1 MPSLRIWLALA
12 AFAAAGTI
20 VTAPPGGVFFGAA
33 GAAQRG
39 VVYECMTDDGYG
51 RKRPCSAAYKSANPN
66 WRGGEDCFTDEG
78 YGRYRPC
85 SASYK
90 AKHSK
95 K

>member
-1 MPSLRIWLALA
+1 MPSIRTWLALA

-20 VTAPPGGVFFGAA
+20 VTAAPGGLFSGAA
-33 GAAQRG
+33 VAAQRG

-51 RKRPCSAAYKSANPN
+51 RKRPCSASYKTANPN
-66 WRGGEDCFTDEG
+66 WRGGDDCFTDEG

-85 SASYK
+85 SANYK